1 MLWPFFG
8 RVGSPDRVTPMARLD
23 AEEAVARQPV
33 ERRRLT
39 PPEIVDYLRS
49 LPTLWAD
56 SGADSRQ
63 ALVMAIFARLDVLGF
78 QRLEYELTPD
88 AIDIGLDAA
97 LPPILE
103 LNRQIG
109 GFGRGERDSPSL
121 TQQSVTFLLVNRT
134 PPREAAERTA

>member
-1 MLWPFFG
+1 
-8 RVGSPDRVTPMARLD
+8 
-23 AEEAVARQPV
+23 
-33 ERRRLT
+33 
-39 PPEIVDYLRS
+39 
-49 LPTLWAD
+49 
-56 SGADSRQ
+56 
-63 ALVMAIFARLDVLGF
+63 VLGF

-88 AIDIGLDAA
+88 AIDLGLDAA